1 MSVGLFLLLIVAGG
15 LGAVTRYVLDGLIR
29 ARTGSKGFPW
39 PTTIINVT
47 GAFVLGLVTGLAVAR
62 IADTDVVA
70 IVCTGFLGGYTTFS
84 TASWETI
91 QLVRKQK
98 YGLALA
104 YGIGVLVVTV
114 LVALAGYTWG
124 KSI

>member
-1 MSVGLFLLLIVAGG
+1 MSVGLLVLLGAAGG
-15 LGAVTRYVLDGLIR
+15 LGAVTRYGLDGLIR
-29 ARTGSKGFPW
+29 ARVGSADFPW

-84 TASWETI
+84 TASWETV
-91 QLVRKQK
+91 QLLRSRR
-98 YGLALA
+98 YALALVSSL
-104 YGIGVLVVTV
+104 GSLVLCV
-114 LVALAGYTWG
+114 LSALAGYTWG
-124 KSI
+124 RSF

>member
-1 MSVGLFLLLIVAGG
+1 MSVGLFLLLVVAGG
-15 LGAVTRYVLDGLIR
+15 LGAVTRYVVDGLIR
-29 ARTGSKGFPW
+29 ARIGTTGFPW
-39 PTTIINVT
+39 PTAIINVT

-70 IVCTGFLGGYTTFS
+70 IVCTGFLGGYTPFS

-91 QLVRKQK
+91 QLVRKK
-98 YGLALA
+98 RYGLALA
-104 YGIGVLVVTV
+104 YCLGVLVVTV